1 MEAVRLCP
9 VPVLLLL
16 VLVISDLQTDGCAC
30 AGRQQW
36 VNILDSTQPDVAI
49 DPLSERACGTPPPS
63 GHEVMMMMSRPT

>member
-49 DPLSERACGTPPPS
+49 DLASVERASVWHPAT
-63 GHEVMMMMSRPT
+63 